1 MIAGEFAETAK
12 GYFGWRVVGAAFVL
26 AVFGWGIG
34 FFGPS
39 VFLRTLHDQHGWTIA
54 TISAAITAHFL
65 FSALFV
71 ANLPEAYAQWGFA
84 RVTQVGVLCT
94 AIGAMLWGNA
104 TSTWQLFP
112 IAIVSGAG
120 SAATTSAAINAI
132 VAPWFDKEL
141 PKALSQAYNGA
152 SVGGLIFTPL
162 WAVAIGKFGFGN
174 AAVLMGVA
182 TMVVLLPVSVRYLRP
197 SPAHPAAL
205 STSSLT
211 KRALLRDR
219 GFLAISAAFTLG
231 LFAQV
236 GLFAHLVT
244 RLAPVVGAET
254 GITNAQGDARGG
266 QYANDPFSHAD
277 VYTSLA
283 VSLVTVCAVLG
294 RSLFRRLLDDD
305 NRRQVAALN
314 FLMQAC
320 GTALLTFADGP
331 LALVCGCVLF
341 GLGVGNVVSLAPLII
356 QKEFA
361 AEDVRNA
368 VALTV
373 AINQAVFAFAP
384 FVLGAVRDIATGYI
398 WSFALVAAI
407 QLASAGIILIRRP

>member
-1 MIAGEFAETAK
+1 MISGEFAETTES
-12 GYFGWRVVGAAFVL
+12 YFGWRVVGAAFVL

-71 ANLPEAYAQWGFA
+71 AYLPEAYTQWGLA
-84 RVTQVGVLCT
+84 RVTQAGIFCT

-112 IAIVSGAG
+112 IAVVSGAG

-132 VAPWFDKEL
+132 VAPWFDREL

-162 WAVAIGKFGFGN
+162 WAVAIGKLGFGKT
-174 AAVLMGVA
+174 AVLVGVA

-197 SPAHPAAL
+197 PPAHSIAL
-205 STSSLT
+205 PRSSLT
-211 KRALLRDR
+211 TIALLRDR

-244 RLAPVVGAET
+244 RLAPVVGADS
-254 GITNAQGDARGG
+254 AA
-266 QYANDPFSHAD
+266 
-277 VYTSLA
+277 VA

-294 RSLFRRLLDDD
+294 RSLFRRLLADD
-305 NRRQVAALN
+305 NRRRVGALN

-331 LALVCGCVLF
+331 LVLVCGCVLF

-361 AEDVRNA
+361 VEDVSKA

-373 AINQAVFAFAP
+373 AINQAVFALAP
-384 FVLGAVRDIATGYI
+384 FVLGAVRDIASGYI
-398 WSFALVAAI
+398 WSFALVVAI
-407 QLASAGIILIRRP
+407 QLASAGIILIRQPQSL

>member
-1 MIAGEFAETAK
+1 MISGEFAETAES
-12 GYFGWRVVGAAFVL
+12 YFGWRVVGAAFVL

-71 ANLPEAYAQWGFA
+71 AYLPEAYTQWGFA
-84 RVTQVGVLCT
+84 RVTQVGILCT

-112 IAIVSGAG
+112 IAVVSGAG

-132 VAPWFDKEL
+132 VAPWFDREL

-197 SPAHPAAL
+197 PPAHPTAL

-211 KRALLRDR
+211 KIALLRDR
-219 GFLAISAAFTLG
+219 SFLAISAAFTLG

-244 RLAPVVGAET
+244 RLAPVVGADS
-254 GITNAQGDARGG
+254 AA
-266 QYANDPFSHAD
+266 
-277 VYTSLA
+277 LA

-294 RSLFRRLLDDD
+294 RSLSRRLLNDD

-314 FLMQAC
+314 FLMQTC

-361 AEDVRNA
+361 AEDVSNA
-368 VALTV
+368 VALAV

-407 QLASAGIILIRRP
+407 QLASAGIILIRRPQSL